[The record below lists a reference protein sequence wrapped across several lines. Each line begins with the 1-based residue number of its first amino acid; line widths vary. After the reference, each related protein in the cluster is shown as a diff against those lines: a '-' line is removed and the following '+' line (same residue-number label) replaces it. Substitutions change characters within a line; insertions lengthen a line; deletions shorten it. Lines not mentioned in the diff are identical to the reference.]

1 MFVGCN
7 STGASTTNMEIQE
20 ALEAS
25 LQNKNLGC
33 QRIIVLTVSKN
44 FERIC
49 NKKKI
54 PHWREQALLTDLQF
68 LRQQEMT
75 FCFIAIP
82 KPILND
88 VVDITSLA
96 TKMPIHHCR
105 VQPTIL

>member
-1 MFVGCN
+1 
-7 STGASTTNMEIQE
+7 MEIQE

-33 QRIIVLTVSKN
+33 QHIIVLTVRKN
-44 FERIC
+44 LERIC

-54 PHWREQALLTDLQF
+54 PHWEQALLTDLQF

-88 VVDITSLA
+88 VVDIASLA